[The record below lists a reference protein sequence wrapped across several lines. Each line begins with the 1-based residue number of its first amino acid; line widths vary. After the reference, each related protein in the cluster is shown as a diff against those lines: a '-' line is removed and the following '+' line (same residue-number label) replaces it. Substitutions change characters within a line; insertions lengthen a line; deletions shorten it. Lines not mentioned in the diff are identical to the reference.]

1 MNDWTKEVQH
11 EIDSMMGSKYA
22 KYSDKQIESFE
33 ISIKAGRLW
42 GGARSERRKIEQYSL
57 DGVLLNEYDSLTAAA
72 KSVNR
77 SNKSLREAI
86 QGKSKTCGGFIWKYK
101 N

>member
-33 ISIKAGRLW
+33 VSVSAGRLV
-42 GGARSERRKIEQYSL
+42 GGRSRRKEIEQYSL

>member
-1 MNDWTKEVQH
+1 MDDLVKQIQH

-42 GGARSERRKIEQYSL
+42 GGEQSKRRQIEQYTL
-57 DGVLLNEYDSLTAAA
+57 DGILLNEYDSLTAAA

-86 QGKSKTCGGFIWKYK
+86 QGRSKTCGGFIWKYK
-101 N
+101 E